1 VKEAFESKV
10 EKETSDAAEGW
21 EHFAHDADIGVTGR
35 GRSLAEA
42 FEQAALALTAVVTD
56 PQEVVARTSVDI
68 SCSAPD
74 RELLL
79 YEWLNALVYEMAVRG
94 MLFGRF
100 TVEIEGSEL
109 TARAWGEAVDRARH
123 APAAEVKGATMTALS
138 VRALAEGRWV
148 ASCVVDV

>member
-1 VKEAFESKV
+1 MSRTIMES
-10 EKETSDAAEGW
+10 GW
-21 EHFAHDADIGVTGR
+21 THFAHDADMGIAGTGD
-35 GRSLAEA
+35 SLAAA
-42 FEQAALALTAVVTD
+42 FEQAALALTAVITD
-56 PQEVVARTSVDI
+56 PEAVAAREAVDI
-68 SCSAPD
+68 ACSAPD

-100 TVEIEGSEL
+100 AVEISENEL

-123 APAAEVKGATMTALS
+123 APSAEVKGATMTALS
-138 VRALAEGRWV
+138 VRKDADGRWV